1 MPSLRSYL
9 LAITLAACAFG
20 CGDDDPTIA
29 TVAPVATA
37 TPGGGEDREPC
48 AARNPLR
55 NVYFGDLHV
64 HTTLSF
70 DAHAFEVKT
79 TPAQAYR
86 FAQGDA
92 VTLPPLDAE
101 GNGTQTLRLERPL
114 DFAAV
119 TDHSEFLGE
128 VETCTIPGSAGYDS
142 TNCQTYRGEDENAA
156 VVAFG
161 IQLNRPAPFRS
172 PLVCGPDFSGCRDL
186 AGVVWQR
193 VQDAAEA
200 AYDRSS
206 RCSFTSFVA
215 YEYSA
220 GTGISTLHR
229 NVIFRNEHV
238 PFPTSYFEQP
248 SPQGLW
254 RQLKATC
261 LDAGIGCDVLAIPHN
276 PNESNGKMFFI
287 EYPGTDGVD
296 TQRDQAQQRATMEP
310 VLEIFQHKGESECMN
325 GLSGILGAP
334 DELCDFEKR
343 GRIATEPGGD
353 CFDGKGTF
361 GSALRGCLSRHDFA
375 RGILLNGLKEA
386 VRLGVNPFQL
396 GFIASTDSHNGTP
409 GAVAEQDFI
418 GHRGTD
424 DATAERQLGTG
435 ALTPGGIYF
444 NPGGVAAVW
453 AEENTRDAIFRA
465 LRRREVYA
473 TSGPRITAR
482 FFGGWDLPDNLC
494 NDPNL
499 VQRGYDLGQPMGS
512 MLPPAPNAAS
522 APSFLVTALR
532 DPGTR
537 ARPGTPLQRLQIVKV
552 WLDGGASH
560 QKVYEVA
567 GTPDNGASVD
577 VDTCTPQGRGA
588 DSLCEVWTDPD
599 FKAEQ
604 HAAYYARVVE
614 NPSCRWN
621 VYACKRLPEAQRPSS
636 CSSPDQP
643 LTIQE
648 RAWTSAIWY
657 QPAPQAQQ
665 P

>member
-1 MPSLRSYL
+1 MSSTRVRGIAILTL
-9 LAITLAACAFG
+9 LSALAAG
-20 CGDDDPTIA
+20 CGDDDSNKPTS
-29 TVAPVATA
+29 P
-37 TPGGGEDREPC
+37 PGGREPC
-48 AARNPLR
+48 AAHNPLR

-86 FAQGDA
+86 FAQGEA
-92 VTLPPLDAE
+92 VSLPPLDAQ

-128 VETCTIPGSAGYDS
+128 VEGCSVPGSAAYD
-142 TNCQTYRGEDENAA
+142 TPNCQAYRGPDQNAA

-161 IQLNRPAPFRS
+161 VQLNRIIPGRS
-172 PLVCGPDFSGCRDL
+172 PVICGEDGSLCHQL
-186 AGVVWQR
+186 AGEVWQR

-220 GTGISTLHR
+220 GTSVSTLHR

-248 SPQGLW
+248 TPWGLW

-261 LDAGIGCDVLAIPHN
+261 LDAGNGCDVLAIPHN
-276 PNESNGKMFFI
+276 PNESNGKMFLV
-287 EYPGTDGVD
+287 EYPDTNSIEEQRAQA
-296 TQRDQAQQRATMEP
+296 TQRASMEP

-325 GLSGILGAP
+325 GLSGILGVP
-334 DELCDFEKR
+334 DELCNFEKR
-343 GRIATEPGGD
+343 GRVIESGTD
-353 CFDGKGTF
+353 CFDRTGMF

-386 VRLGVNPFQL
+386 VRLGINPFQL
-396 GFIASTDSHNGTP
+396 GFIGSTDSHNGTP

-418 GHRGTD
+418 GHRGND
-424 DATAERQLGTG
+424 DNTPERLLSTG
-435 ALTPGGIYF
+435 ALTPGGVFF
-444 NPGGVAAVW
+444 NPGGLAAVW
-453 AEENTRDAIFRA
+453 AEENSRDAIFTA

-494 NDPNL
+494 QDPHM
-499 VQRGYDLGQPMGS
+499 VARAYETGQPMGG
-512 MLPPAPNAAS
+512 MLSSPPVNAA
-522 APSFLVTALR
+522 PRFLVSAMR

-537 ARPGTPLQRLQIVKV
+537 QRPGTRLQRLQIVKV
-552 WLDGGASH
+552 WLDGSTSN
-560 QKVYEVA
+560 QRVYEVA
-567 GTPDNGASVD
+567 GDANNGASVD
-577 VDTCTPQGRGA
+577 LDTCTPQGPGA
-588 DSLCEVWTDPD
+588 DSLCQVWSDPD
-599 FKAEQ
+599 FQ
-604 HAAYYARVVE
+604 PQQMAAYYARVVE
-614 NPSCRWN
+614 NPTCRWDA
-621 VYACKRLPEAQRPSS
+621 YACKRLPANQRPAT
-636 CSSPDQP
+636 CSDPAFP
-643 LTIQE
+643 KTIQE
-648 RAWTSAIWY
+648 RAWTSPIWY
-657 QPAPQAQQ
+657 QPNAPASLGRRE
-665 P
+665 